1 MAPPVAHA
9 RQQPA
14 PARTIANTD
23 SHQRA
28 TGTWAFARLN
38 LFALVLTAFWT
49 PLNTLLLPDI
59 VGKHSSEVFRAS
71 ALGLVALVGVGV
83 AVLTQPYAGWLS
95 DRARSGQRRR
105 LPMAMGAAVAAML
118 AVALWFAPNL
128 ATLMLVYILLQIAM
142 NAAQAAFQ
150 ALIPETVASGGQ
162 SRASGIKTAL
172 DVGGNAVGLAV
183 AGVMVLAGA
192 PTLAVLVALA
202 GICLAGSLATIL
214 GVPRSK
220 PGDRPR
226 VAIGSVFSPLRSASP
241 EFRHAIV
248 MRFLFMLSIYP
259 VLRFIL
265 YLLEDRYDVADPL
278 SSASLY
284 IIVAILVAAAGGLA
298 AGVLDDHFAT
308 GVLVRVSAWMAAGA
322 LLGIA
327 IAPTLWLLAAPAMVL
342 ALAAGAFQA
351 LNWGTLSKSM
361 PGEEAG
367 RYFGLANVATAGASA
382 ISGIFGPL
390 VDIMREYVPG
400 ATYQVLF
407 VLCAIIAA
415 AVTLPRWSADERK
428 AQEPTPR

>member
-1 MAPPVAHA
+1 MA
-9 RQQPA
+9 RQ
-14 PARTIANTD
+14 
-23 SHQRA
+23 A
-28 TGTWAFARLN
+28 TQSERRSGSLRSASEHSAGLASGASGFVRLN

-59 VGKHSSEVFRAS
+59 VGKHSSEVLRAS

-83 AVLTQPYAGWLS
+83 AALTQPYAGWLS
-95 DRARSGQRRR
+95 DRARSRQRRR
-105 LPMAMGAAVAAML
+105 LPMATGAAVAGVL
-118 AVALWFAPNL
+118 AVGLWYAPGFGALL
-128 ATLMLVYILLQIAM
+128 LVYVVLQVAM

-150 ALIPETVASGGQ
+150 ALIPESAAEDQQ

-192 PTLAVLVALA
+192 PTLAVLFALA

-214 GVPRSK
+214 GVAPSTQSE
-220 PGDRPR
+220 RPR
-226 VAIGSVFSPLRSASP
+226 VAARQVFAPLKSASA

-259 VLRFIL
+259 VQRFIL

-284 IIVAILVAAAGGLA
+284 IIIAILVAAAGGLL
-298 AGVLDDHFAT
+298 AGTLDDHFAT
-308 GVLVRVSAWMAAGA
+308 GTLVRLSAWLATAA
-322 LLGIA
+322 LVGIA
-327 IAPTLWLLAAPAMVL
+327 LAPTLWLLAAPAMVL

-351 LNWGTLSKSM
+351 LNWGTLAKSM
-361 PGEEAG
+361 PGDEAG
-367 RYFGLANVATAGASA
+367 RYFGLANIATAGASA
-382 ISGIFGPL
+382 VSGIFGPL
-390 VDIMREYVPG
+390 VDVMREFVPG

-407 VLCAIIAA
+407 LLCALIAA
-415 AVTLPRWSADERK
+415 AVTLPRWSAG
-428 AQEPTPR
+428 EPGRAGATRR

>member
-1 MAPPVAHA
+1 MALPRAEA
-9 RQQPA
+9 RHRSTIDRSKKAADKSRLPA
-14 PARTIANTD
+14 GA
-23 SHQRA
+23 
-28 TGTWAFARLN
+28 WAFARVN

-71 ALGLVALVGVGV
+71 TLGLVALVGVGV
-83 AVLTQPYAGWLS
+83 AALTQPYAGWLS
-95 DRARSGQRRR
+95 DRSRSGQRRR
-105 LPMAMGAAVAAML
+105 VPMAAGAGIAAVMAI
-118 AVALWFAPNL
+118 ALWFAPGL
-128 ATLMLVYILLQIAM
+128 GSLILVYVVLQVAM

-150 ALIPETVASGGQ
+150 ALIPETVEESDQ

-172 DVGGNAVGLAV
+172 DVGGNAVGLAI

-192 PTLAVLVALA
+192 PTLAVLGALA
-202 GICLAGSLATIL
+202 GVCLAGSVVTFF
-214 GVPRSK
+214 GVPPSEETE
-220 PGDRPR
+220 RPS
-226 VAIGSVFSPLRSASP
+226 VPIGKVFSPLRSASP

-259 VLRFIL
+259 VQRFIL
-265 YLLEDRYDVADPL
+265 YLLEDRYDVKDPL

-284 IIVAILVAAAGGLA
+284 IILAIIVAAAGGLA

-308 GVLVRVSAWMAAGA
+308 GTLVRVSAWIAAAA
-322 LLGIA
+322 LVGIA
-327 IAPTLWLLAAPAMVL
+327 IAPTLWLLALPGMVL
-342 ALAAGAFQA
+342 AFAAGAFQA
-351 LNWGTLSKSM
+351 LNWGVLAKSM
-361 PGEEAG
+361 PGDEAG

-390 VDIMREYVPG
+390 VDVMREYVPG

-415 AVTLPRWSADERK
+415 AVTLPRLSANEVD
-428 AQEPTPR
+428 AGEPTPR